1 MKLPTQRFL
10 VSAFLALSVVA
21 LAQPTTTQAATSAG
35 TVKVSADTTAPDSPV
50 DIGAFP
56 TTKTASDQFT
66 IFWENPDDPSD
77 IDAAWYKL
85 DHAPTSNTDGTR
97 VTDVTD
103 PTTPT
108 IGLIPALSTGG
119 RTTRTL
125 YLWLEDG
132 AANSD
137 YTTNVTITLRP
148 EGAAEDLLRVAG
160 ADRYETAV
168 ATSKKI
174 FPVDASA
181 DAVLLANGT
190 STADALAGVP
200 LGFTANGPIL
210 LIKAGEIPAGVYAEL
225 QRVLPAAG
233 RVYILGGT
241 SVVNQAQ
248 QDFLVNAG
256 YNVKRLAGAN
266 RMITSVQIMDE
277 LDLLRGTDA
286 DHIYIVNGFAPAD
299 ALSVAPLAA
308 YLQDGIA
315 LTENGDLTQVIR
327 DYANTHL
334 ATLTSV
340 TLIGG
345 SAVIPSSIQ
354 NLFTSAGYTV
364 DRIGGANRYDTS
376 RLIADQY
383 IDDVPLAPPG
393 VAIASGTALADAL
406 PAGVHAAAQLYP
418 MLLVPKD
425 ITTATCGRTVDF
437 LQDYSARIQGGYLYG
452 GEAVVTSASEVMM
465 EQMIDGTLNFGC
477 PV

>member
-1 MKLPTQRFL
+1 MKLPTRFL
-10 VSAFLALSVVA
+10 VSALLALALVVVA
-21 LAQPTTTQAATSAG
+21 QPAAAAQTK
-35 TVKVSADTTAPDSPV
+35 TVKVAADTTAPGSPV

-66 IFWENPDDPSD
+66 IFWENPTDPSD
-77 IDAAWYKL
+77 IEAAWYKL
-85 DHAPTSNTDGTR
+85 DSAPTSNSDGTR
-97 VTDVTD
+97 VADVTD
-103 PTTPT
+103 PSTPT
-108 IGLIPALSTGG
+108 IGLIPALTTGG

-132 AANSD
+132 AANLD
-137 YTTNVTITLRP
+137 YTTNVSVTLRP
-148 EGAAEDLLRVAG
+148 EGTTDKIIRVAG
-160 ADRYETAV
+160 NDRYETAV

-174 FPVDASA
+174 FPVNQTA

-210 LIKAGEIPAGVYAEL
+210 LIKAGEIPSAVYAEL

-241 SVVNQAQ
+241 AVINQAQ
-248 QDFLVNAG
+248 EDFLVNAG

-277 LDLLRGTDA
+277 LDLLRGTNP
-286 DHIYIVNGFAPAD
+286 DHIYLVNGFAPAD
-299 ALSVAPLAA
+299 ALSIAPLAA

-315 LTENGDLTQVIR
+315 LTESGDLTQVVR

-334 ATLTSV
+334 SSLTSV

-345 SAVIPSSIQ
+345 TAVLPSSIST
-354 NLFTSAGYTV
+354 LFSSAGYTV
-364 DRIGGANRYDTS
+364 DRIGGVNRYDTS
-376 RLIADQY
+376 RLIADKY
-383 IDDVPLAPPG
+383 VDDVPLAPPG

-425 ITTATCGRTVDF
+425 VTSATCGRTVDF
-437 LQDYSARIQGGYLYG
+437 LQDYASRIQGGYLYG
-452 GEAVVTSASEVMM
+452 GDAVVTGTSESLM
-465 EQMIDGTLNFGC
+465 EQMIDGSLNFGC